1 MPYTMKLEG
10 ARGGAFQTIMFIGI
24 EDPEVLANL
33 DEFHDKMQTLLTQRV
48 RQTLGDQAGDLDISL
63 RVYGWNGTSGR
74 PVPAG
79 TPSPIDVGIL
89 FVATAAS
96 QELAN
101 KITKTCNPYFFHMPL
116 RTGTELPSY
125 AFPFTPAEIPRGK
138 VFEFVLNHVVH
149 TNDAFELV
157 RTEWVDMA
165 VANDKVM
172 SHV

>member
-1 MPYTMKLEG
+1 MKLEG

-24 EDPEVLANL
+24 EDSEVLGNL
-33 DEFHDKMQTLLTQRV
+33 DEFHDKMQTVLTQRV
-48 RQTLGDQAGDLDISL
+48 RQTLGDQAGDFNISL

-74 PVPAG
+74 PVRPG
-79 TPSPIDVGIL
+79 TPPPIDVGIL

-101 KITKTCNPYFFHMPL
+101 KIAKTCNPYFFHMPL
-116 RTGTELPSY
+116 RSGTELPSY

-138 VFEFVLNHVVH
+138 VFEFVLNHVVS
-149 TNDAFELV
+149 TDDAFELV

-165 VANDKVM
+165 VANDKNKVM